1 MGCAENRGL
10 LTASGKWA
18 AADERGGPVEACSRS
33 RGCRDA
39 GKSLGRG
46 CPFERPDPAWL
57 SPVPEIFYGHMPQ
70 FPKRTGEG
78 ALWVGWGKGC
88 ICYWPEGRPEAGKV
102 GAGKTDP
109 WTTSPRAK
117 ARLNCQN
124 CPQLLTGM
132 RRRDLLL
139 LPEVPDLVP
148 LSAAP
153 RTHLP

>member
-102 GAGKTDP
+102 GASSRPDIHRFQYSFYFPKP
-109 WTTSPRAK
+109 HCLLCREWA
-117 ARLNCQN
+117 
-124 CPQLLTGM
+124 QLLISI
-132 RRRDLLL
+132 RNC
-139 LPEVPDLVP
+139 
-148 LSAAP
+148 
-153 RTHLP
+153 